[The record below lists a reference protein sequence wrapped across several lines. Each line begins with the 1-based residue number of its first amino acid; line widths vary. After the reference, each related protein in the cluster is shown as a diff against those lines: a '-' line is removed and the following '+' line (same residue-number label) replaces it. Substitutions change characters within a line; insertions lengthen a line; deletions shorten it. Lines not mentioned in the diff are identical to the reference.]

1 MTMTNSTI
9 FDLPKL
15 LFVPGYKLIYSDIAT
30 QQEYEVESII
40 MSSPQGLILRFNRF
54 RFNSL
59 SGEPLLNVGLPID
72 TVLIWSENSVI
83 IGKDSVGALHLQR
96 IHTTPNLLTVH
107 TTED

>member
-1 MTMTNSTI
+1 MECSITMTNSTI

-15 LFVPGYKLIYSDIAT
+15 LFVPGYKLVYVDVAT

-40 MSSPQGLILRFNRF
+40 MSNPQGLILRFNH
-54 RFNSL
+54 L
-59 SGEPLLNVGLPID
+59 SGEPILNVGFPID
-72 TVLIWSENSVI
+72 IALIWSEYSVI

-96 IHTTPNLLTVH
+96 IQTAPNLLTVH

>member
-1 MTMTNSTI
+1 MTMTVTVTNSTI
-9 FDLPKL
+9 FDIPKL
-15 LFVPGYKLIYSDIAT
+15 LFVPGYKLIYSDVAT

-40 MSSPQGLILRFNRF
+40 MSSPQGLILRFNR
-54 RFNSL
+54 L
-59 SGEPLLNVGLPID
+59 SGEPIVNVGLPID

-83 IGKDSVGALHLQR
+83 IGENKVGALHLQR